1 MAHSRSHSTFCVLK
15 THGQAKPLH
24 SDRQSS
30 VLVSE
35 AQIRYR
41 SSSSSI
47 RAEIA
52 SLFPLF
58 PHREGI
64 LVLSEL
70 DVTLASQMSLKH
82 LVCALCCAHRAVGS
96 WQRCVRTSL
105 VCLPLCFPIAWPQSV
120 SCWLRVLTWEGFTV
134 TAGLHPSLHPPCPND
149 CTLRSQSQS

>member
-24 SDRQSS
+24 SDQQSS

-82 LVCALCCAHRAVGS
+82 LVCALCCVHRAVGS

-105 VCLPLCFPIAWPQSV
+105 PQSMATV
-120 SCWLRVLTWEGFTV
+120 SQLLAPCVNLGGIDCHSW
-134 TAGLHPSLHPPCPND
+134 PPPNPPPP
-149 CTLRSQSQS
+149 LSK